1 MKLIILAFIIS
12 ISLHLLLFNNYKN
25 EKESENKQEIKK
37 NTKKSDVKF
46 VKLQKKEP
54 KVEKEIIKKKEL
66 PVEKKVQKPKI
77 IEKPKVVEKPKKE
90 VVKEKKYIKAK
101 EPIKYQEKRVVKK
114 AKEFQNKVLNEQIV
128 KKESSIQNK
137 TLEDFLSQK
146 EPVDN
151 RILSEIERLYGREF
165 ETFTKVQKAFLE
177 KNLNSFQVITQRVL
191 NRLGYPRLAA
201 KLRIAGTNI
210 VEFMFY
216 PDGSIKDLKITNSS
230 GYEIF
235 DSYSLELIQIA
246 YKDYPR
252 PSTPTKL
259 KFNVQYRLY

>member
-12 ISLHLLLFNNYKN
+12 ISLHLFLFNNYK
-25 EKESENKQEIKK
+25 EKNIVQKEEQTQNNTKSNVKFIKLKSENTTVEKNTEIKK
-37 NTKKSDVKF
+37 QVPKEKIVEQTIKKNVEKVITKKTTNKDEK
-46 VKLQKKEP
+46 KLIQYEKK
-54 KVEKEIIKKKEL
+54 KDIEKAKIFQDKIIK
-66 PVEKKVQKPKI
+66 
-77 IEKPKVVEKPKKE
+77 
-90 VVKEKKYIKAK
+90 
-101 EPIKYQEKRVVKK
+101 
-114 AKEFQNKVLNEQIV
+114 EQIV
-128 KKESSIQNK
+128 DKEESIQSK
-137 TLEDFLSQK
+137 TLENFLSQR
-146 EPVDN
+146 ESVDKK
-151 RILSEIERLYGREF
+151 ILSEIERLYGREF

-177 KNLNSFQVITQRVL
+177 KNLNSFQTITQRVL

-216 PDGSIKDLKITNSS
+216 PDGSIKELKITSSS

-235 DSYSLELIQIA
+235 DEYTLELIQIA

-252 PSTPTKL
+252 PETPTKL